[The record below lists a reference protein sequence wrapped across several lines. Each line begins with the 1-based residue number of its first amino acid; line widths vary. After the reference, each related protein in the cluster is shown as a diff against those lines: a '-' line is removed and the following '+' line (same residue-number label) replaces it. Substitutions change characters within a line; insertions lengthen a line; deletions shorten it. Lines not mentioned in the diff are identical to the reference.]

1 MNRNGP
7 GYGYHPKASKS
18 CLIVKE
24 AAAEEVRRLFSGTG
38 VQITREGKR
47 LLGAA
52 IGNNDFEEKFPETI
66 ISPLVQQV
74 SKLAEVAQSQHQAA
88 HAAFTHGL
96 IGKWTF
102 LTRTSSSSIAK
113 HLQPLEDAIRLR
125 LIPSLTGCSPPGN
138 DERDLLAL
146 PPRLGGLGLVNPRK
160 EVAIEQANSQHVTA
174 PLVTHIG
181 EQNENISDI
190 KEEMKQ
196 RKREAHSSK
205 CKHQQEAAT
214 ALKSEL
220 PAALLRSA
228 EFATEEGASSW
239 ITAIPLDRYGFTL
252 HRGAYRDALCLRY
265 SWSPPIL
272 ASQCVCGQLFTIA
285 HALSCPTGGY
295 PSICHNELRDITAD
309 LLIFANVCLITFI

>member
-1 MNRNGP
+1 MLT
-7 GYGYHPKASKS
+7 H
-18 CLIVKE
+18 
-24 AAAEEVRRLFSGTG
+24 
-38 VQITREGKR
+38 
-47 LLGAA
+47 
-52 IGNNDFEEKFPETI
+52 
-66 ISPLVQQV
+66 ISHEFNFATKKWAPLVQQV
-74 SKLAEVAQSQHQAA
+74 SRLAEVAQSEPQAA

-102 LTRTSSSSIAK
+102 LTITSSSSIAK
-113 HLQPLEDAIRLR
+113 HLQPLEDTIRLR
-125 LIPSLTGCSPPGN
+125 LIPSLTGRSPPGN

-146 PPRLGGLGLVNPRK
+146 PPRLGGLGLVNPTK
-160 EVAIEQANSQHVTA
+160 EVEIEQANSQHVTA
-174 PLVTHIG
+174 PLVTNIV

-196 RKREAHSSK
+196 RKREAHNSK

-228 EFATEEGASSW
+228 ELATEEGASSW
-239 ITAIPLDRYGFTL
+239 ITAIPLDWYGFTL
-252 HRGAYRDALCLRY
+252 HKGAYRDALCLRY
-265 SWSPPIL
+265 GWSPPML

-295 PSICHNELRDITAD
+295 PSIRHNELRDITAD
-309 LLIFANVCLITFI
+309 LLKEVCSDVTVKPPLQPLTGEVVHENKHSWRGSQIGHQYKRFLGRPVRTGIF